1 MLYRYTAYNVVRRKK
16 DKTMKNIAL
25 CMTMFL
31 LMLAGSATAQEETRE
46 LTKAERKALQARIDS
61 LQYAEAEKAL
71 NDRAFTLE
79 ADQVIFKYGQT
90 AYVTSNTNFVSVKDN
105 QAIVQVAFNIPV
117 SGPNGLGGVTVEGR
131 FSEYDLKK
139 DKKGNVSLSI
149 NVTGTGISARA
160 DITLYNGSNK
170 ATVTITPNFNSNR
183 ITLNGV
189 IFPLDKSNVFKG
201 RSL

>member
-1 MLYRYTAYNVVRRKK
+1 MSSAEKR

-25 CMTMFL
+25 FMTMFL

-90 AYVTSNTNFVSVKDN
+90 AYVTSNTNFVSVKDD

-117 SGPNGLGGVTVEGR
+117 SGPNGLGGITVEGR
-131 FSEYDLKK
+131 SSEYDLKK

>member
-1 MLYRYTAYNVVRRKK
+1 
-16 DKTMKNIAL
+16 MKNIAL
-25 CMTMFL
+25 FMTMFL

>member
-1 MLYRYTAYNVVRRKK
+1 MSSAAKRDT
-16 DKTMKNIAL
+16 TMKNITL
-25 CMTMFL
+25 FMTMFL

-90 AYVTSNTNFVSVKDN
+90 AYVTSNTNFVSVKDD

-160 DITLYNGSNK
+160 DITLYKGSNK

>member
-90 AYVTSNTNFVSVKDN
+90 AYVTSNTNFVSVKDD

-117 SGPNGLGGVTVEGR
+117 SGPNGLGGITVEGR

>member
-1 MLYRYTAYNVVRRKK
+1 MSSAEKR

-25 CMTMFL
+25 FMTMFL

-46 LTKAERKALQARIDS
+46 LTKTERKALQARIDS
-61 LQYAEAEKAL
+61 LQHAEAEKAL

-90 AYVTSNTNFVSVKDN
+90 AYVTSNTNFVSVKDD

-117 SGPNGLGGVTVEGR
+117 SGPNGLGGITVEGR

>member
-25 CMTMFL
+25 FMTMFL

-149 NVTGTGISARA
+149 NVTGAGISARA

>member
-1 MLYRYTAYNVVRRKK
+1 M
-16 DKTMKNIAL
+16 
-25 CMTMFL
+25 
-31 LMLAGSATAQEETRE
+31 
-46 LTKAERKALQARIDS
+46 
-61 LQYAEAEKAL
+61 
-71 NDRAFTLE
+71 
-79 ADQVIFKYGQT
+79 
-90 AYVTSNTNFVSVKDN
+90 TSNTNFVSVKDD

-117 SGPNGLGGVTVEGR
+117 SGPNGLGGITVEGR

>member
-1 MLYRYTAYNVVRRKK
+1 MRGMIVIMLMALSVV
-16 DKTMKNIAL
+16 
-25 CMTMFL
+25 
-31 LMLAGSATAQEETRE
+31 AGQAQETRE
-46 LTKAERKALQARIDS
+46 LTRQEKKEMQARLDS
-61 LQYAEAEKAL
+61 LLQVEAEEAV
-71 NDRAFTLE
+71 NARAFTLE
-79 ADQVIFKYGQT
+79 ADKVMFKYGET
-90 AYVTSNTNFVSVKDN
+90 AYVTSTTNFVSVKDDD
-105 QAIVQVAFNIPV
+105 AVVQVAFNVPV
-117 SGPNGLGGVTVEGR
+117 SGPNGLGGITVEGR

>member
-25 CMTMFL
+25 FMTMFL

-117 SGPNGLGGVTVEGR
+117 SGPNGLGGITVEGR

>member
-1 MLYRYTAYNVVRRKK
+1 MSSAEKR

-25 CMTMFL
+25 FMTMFL

-90 AYVTSNTNFVSVKDN
+90 AYVTSNTNFVSVKDD

-117 SGPNGLGGVTVEGR
+117 SGPNGLGGITVEGR

-139 DKKGNVSLSI
+139 DKKENVSLSI

>member
-1 MLYRYTAYNVVRRKK
+1 MSSAEKR

-25 CMTMFL
+25 FMTMFL

-105 QAIVQVAFNIPV
+105 QAIVQVTFNIPV

-160 DITLYNGSNK
+160 DITLYKGSNK

>member
-1 MLYRYTAYNVVRRKK
+1 MSSAEKR

-25 CMTMFL
+25 FMTMFL

-90 AYVTSNTNFVSVKDN
+90 AYVTSNTNFVSVKDD

-117 SGPNGLGGVTVEGR
+117 SGPNGLGGITVEGR

-170 ATVTITPNFNSNR
+170 ATVTITPNFNSNS

>member
-1 MLYRYTAYNVVRRKK
+1 MSSAEKR

-25 CMTMFL
+25 FMTMFL

-46 LTKAERKALQARIDS
+46 LTKAERKTLQARIDS
-61 LQYAEAEKAL
+61 LQHAEAEKAL

-90 AYVTSNTNFVSVKDN
+90 AYVTSNTNFVSVKDD

-117 SGPNGLGGVTVEGR
+117 SGPNGLGGITVEGR

>member
-1 MLYRYTAYNVVRRKK
+1 MSSAEKR

-25 CMTMFL
+25 FMTMFL

-90 AYVTSNTNFVSVKDN
+90 AYVTSNTNFVSVKDD

-117 SGPNGLGGVTVEGR
+117 SGPNGLGGITVEGR